1 MAARLTIDQVT
12 AIAAAVSEYVNS
24 PILTKSVRLR
34 CIYNTTQELIP
45 IIIKALE
52 STDDLPPTTPSD
64 PKPSSAFD

>member
-1 MAARLTIDQVT
+1 MPAKLNADQIT
-12 AIAAAVSEYVNS
+12 AIASAVSEYVNS

-52 STDDLPPTTPSD
+52 STDDLPPTTPST
-64 PKPSSAFD
+64 SASRSPFD